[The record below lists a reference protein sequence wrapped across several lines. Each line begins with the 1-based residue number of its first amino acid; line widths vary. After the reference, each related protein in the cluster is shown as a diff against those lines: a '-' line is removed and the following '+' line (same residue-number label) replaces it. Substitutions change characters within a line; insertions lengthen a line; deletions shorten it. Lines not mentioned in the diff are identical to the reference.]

1 MSKPMPDHLARF
13 NQHVKDLNLS
23 RTDDFIINSLKLT
36 YFSGWAAAMDSL
48 SMAWFQPKAETI
60 RAELERAV
68 AELQEAQVKTGGDEW
83 ELDISDPEPVAMDYS
98 KIKID

>member
-1 MSKPMPDHLARF
+1 MPDHLARF

-68 AELQEAQVKTGGDEW
+68 AELQKAQVKTGEDEW
-83 ELDISDPEPVAMDYS
+83 ELDISEPEPVAMDYS
-98 KIKID
+98 KLKID

>member
-1 MSKPMPDHLARF
+1 MPDHLARF

-48 SMAWFQPKAETI
+48 TMAWFQPKAETI

-68 AELQEAQVKTGGDEW
+68 AELQKAQAEVKTDENEW
-83 ELDISDPEPVAMDYS
+83 ELDLSDPEPVAMDYS
-98 KIKID
+98 KLKID